1 MSIGQMEAERN
12 FKNAKLDLEQLIG
25 MRLED
30 VR

>member
-1 MSIGQMEAERN
+1 LESERD
-12 FKNAKLDLEQLIG
+12 FKNSKLDLEQLIG

>member
-1 MSIGQMEAERN
+1 MIDQLGAERDY
-12 FKNAKLDLEQLIG
+12 KNAKLDLEQWIG